1 MYKVLCVTNSRICE
15 YDFLSH
21 IEVLAQS
28 NIYGIILREK
38 YLDCKAYFQLAEK
51 VLEIC
56 NKYNKLCILHNYPN
70 VAIEL
75 GCKAIHLPLPV
86 LEESKNIIDSFEIVG
101 SSVHNVEQAKRAEL
115 LGATYVTYGHI
126 FETDCKKG
134 KQPKGVDTINSV
146 VDSVNISVYPLG
158 GINKENIDLIMEQ
171 KVAGC
176 AIMGGLM
183 KSGYTEILKL
193 L

>member
-1 MYKVLCVTNSRICE
+1 MYKLLCVTNSKICE

-21 IEVLAQS
+21 IEALAQS

-38 YLDCKAYFQLAEK
+38 HFDCKEYLQLAEK

-70 VAIEL
+70 VAMKL
-75 GCKAIHLPLPV
+75 GCKTIHLPLPL
-86 LEESKNIIDSFEIVG
+86 LEKSQNVIDNFEIVG
-101 SSVHNVEQAKRAEL
+101 ASVHNVEQAKKAEL

-146 VDSVNISVYPLG
+146 ADSVNIPIYPLG
-158 GINKENIDLIMEQ
+158 GINKENIDLVMKQ

-176 AIMGGLM
+176 AIMSELM
-183 KSGYTEILKL
+183 KSGYTEILKML
-193 L
+193 

>member
-1 MYKVLCVTNSRICE
+1 MYKVLCVTNSKICE

-38 YLDCKAYFQLAEK
+38 HFE
-51 VLEIC
+51 
-56 NKYNKLCILHNYPN
+56 CILHNYPN
-70 VAIEL
+70 VAIQL

-86 LEESKNIIDSFEIVG
+86 LQESKNIIDSFKILG
-101 SSVHNVEQAKRAEL
+101 ASVHSVEQAKRAEL

-146 VDSVNISVYPLG
+146 ADSVNIPVYPLG
-158 GINKENIDLIMEQ
+158 GINKENIDLVMKQ
-171 KVAGC
+171 KVTGC
-176 AIMGGLM
+176 AIMGELM
-183 KSGYTEILKL
+183 KSGYTEILKML
-193 L
+193 

>member
-1 MYKVLCVTNSRICE
+1 MYNLLCVTNSKICE
-15 YDFLSH
+15 YDFFNH

-51 VLEIC
+51 VLGIC
-56 NKYNKLCILHNYPN
+56 NKHNKLCILHNYPN
-70 VAIEL
+70 VAIRL

-86 LEESKNIIDSFEIVG
+86 LEESKNIIDSFEILGV
-101 SSVHNVEQAKRAEL
+101 SVHSVEQAKIAES

-126 FETDCKKG
+126 FKTDCKKG
-134 KQPKGVDTINSV
+134 KQPKGINTINSV
-146 VDSVNISVYPLG
+146 ADSVNIPVYPLG
-158 GINKENIDLIMEQ
+158 GINKENIDLIMKQ

-176 AIMGGLM
+176 AIMSELM
-183 KSGYTEILKL
+183 KSGYAEILKML
-193 L
+193 

>member
-1 MYKVLCVTNSRICE
+1 MYKVLCVTNSKICE

-38 YLDCKAYFQLAEK
+38 HLDCKAYFQLAEK
-51 VLEIC
+51 VLGIF
-56 NKYNKLCILHNYPN
+56 NKQNKLCILHNYPN
-70 VAIEL
+70 VAIQL

-86 LEESKNIIDSFEIVG
+86 LEESKNIIDSFEILG
-101 SSVHNVEQAKRAEL
+101 ASVHSVEQAKRAESF
-115 LGATYVTYGHI
+115 GATYVTYGHI

-134 KQPKGVDTINSV
+134 KQPKGVNTINSV
-146 VDSVNISVYPLG
+146 ADSVNIPVYPLG
-158 GINKENIDLIMEQ
+158 GINKENIDLIMKQ

-183 KSGYTEILKL
+183 KSGYAEILKL